1 MVTLIIGNK
10 GSGKTKKLVD
20 AANAAAKTVSGNVV
34 VIEPKAKLMTEI
46 AHEARLIALADYDV
60 HGAEAM
66 YGFLAGICAG
76 NYDVQEIYV
85 DSIMKVLGEDA
96 DLAAFIQK
104 IDVLAKKAETKVTL
118 SVSMGEADV
127 PAELKELVNVIA

>member
-1 MVTLIIGNK
+1 MVTLIVGNK

-46 AHEARLIALADYDV
+46 THEARLIALADYDV
-60 HGAEAM
+60 CGADAM

-76 NYDVQEIYV
+76 NYDVQEIFV

-96 DLAAFIQK
+96 DLAAFVQK
-104 IDVLAKKAETKVTL
+104 IDALAKKAETKVTL
-118 SVSMGEADV
+118 SVSMGEADI
-127 PAELKELVNVIA
+127 PAELKEIVNVIA

>member
-1 MVTLIIGNK
+1 MVTLIVGNK

-46 AHEARLIALADYDV
+46 THEARLIALEDYDV
-60 HGAEAM
+60 HGADAM

-96 DLAAFIQK
+96 DLAAFVQK

-118 SVSMGEADV
+118 SVSLGEADI
-127 PAELKELVNVIA
+127 PAELKEIVNVIA

>member
-1 MVTLIIGNK
+1 MVTLIVGNK

-20 AANAAAKTVSGNVV
+20 AANTAAKTASGNVV

-46 AHEARLIALADYDV
+46 THEARLIALEDYAV

-66 YGFLAGICAG
+66 HGFLAGICAG

-85 DSIMKVLGEDA
+85 DSILKILGEDA
-96 DLAAFIQK
+96 DLAAFVQK
-104 IDVLAKKAETKVTL
+104 IDVLAKHAETKVTL
-118 SVSMGEADV
+118 SVSMGEADI
-127 PAELKELVNVIA
+127 PAALKEIVNIVA